1 MTGQELM
8 KTAFSTNDEISST
21 EKLLDVIRGEGSP
34 SAGLSENCDIPIPSR
49 IQRAQEFFKTLPF
62 FRKHL
67 TVGVEIGHTSLIL
80 VKMVQLS
87 ESRCKLLDYKSVPFK
102 PNTPKRSPEFCEFL
116 RSAIMEFCGSPKN
129 VKIWSSLSTA
139 QVDVRQIRIPKVAK
153 KELFNAIFW
162 TAKREMNFDEK
173 ESIFDFEIQGE
184 VIEDGIA
191 KMRVMAYTAPKSAVK
206 EITDLF
212 AKSGLTLA
220 GVTGAPFG
228 VQNLFRTHWLPVS
241 DTRTYANLYLSDAY
255 SRIAIFSRGNLIL
268 TREIKTGVDS
278 LIISLVESFSDM
290 RGDLSIEAAGGGDV
304 APSLDDLENRLDA
317 LERNW
322 ERARAMLFDHRDQDP
337 RASQE
342 EVGDPLQE
350 DEIVDLVRP
359 AVQRLIRQIERTLEY
374 YSRLAGSEPVE
385 KLFISGAANFCGAI
399 IEYMSQSLGIK
410 AEIMDPLNPVQ
421 APLTSVAPPA
431 SISAR
436 TLYTAALGFA
446 LSDNS
451 RTPNLLFT
459 FNDKEREAAVARIN
473 RSIFSVFM
481 SVVLILVGFYL
492 WQEYLSRQ
500 KNAEISA
507 LRLELAQYS
516 PTLDQNL
523 VMKLA
528 SKVKS
533 QEQTLKE
540 KAKESLG
547 IAVVSEL
554 SVLTP
559 ANIKL
564 SSIMVDLGGIPEVQT
579 KDVTPGQIKSVSKT
593 LVIDG
598 IVQGETQ
605 TLDASLAR
613 YLMKLGASPMFINPT
628 VHSSTLET
636 YQEVGEVLHFILKIN
651 LL

>member
-1 MTGQELM
+1 M
-8 KTAFSTNDEISST
+8 KTAFPANDEISST
-21 EKLLDVIRGEGSP
+21 EKLLDVIRGDGDS
-34 SAGLSENCDIPIPSR
+34 SAVLSESENLPIPSR
-49 IQRAQEFFKTLPF
+49 AQRAHDFFKTLPF
-62 FRKHL
+62 FKKDI
-67 TVGVEIGHTSLIL
+67 TVGVEIGYTRLLL

-102 PNTPKRSPEFCEFL
+102 PDTPKRSPEFCEFL
-116 RSAIMEFCGSPKN
+116 RSTTLEFCGSSKN
-129 VKIWSSLSTA
+129 VKIWNSLSTA

-184 VIEDGIA
+184 VVEDGLA
-191 KMRVMAYTAPKSAVK
+191 KIRVMAYTAPKNAVK
-206 EITDLF
+206 EITELF
-212 AKSGLTLA
+212 ARSGLPLA
-220 GVTGAPFG
+220 GVTVAPFA
-228 VQNLFRTHWLPVS
+228 VQNLFRSHWLPVS

-255 SRIAIFSRGNLIL
+255 SRIAVFSRGNLIL

-278 LIISLVESFSDM
+278 LIISLVESFSDT
-290 RGDLSIEAAGGGDV
+290 REELPLEAAGAGDV

-317 LERNW
+317 LENNW
-322 ERARAMLFDHRDQDP
+322 ERARAMLFDHRDRDP

-342 EVGDPLQE
+342 EAGDQLSK
-350 DEIVDLVRP
+350 DELVDLVRP

-399 IEYMSQSLGIK
+399 VDYMGQILGMK
-410 AEIMDPLNPVQ
+410 AEIMDPLNPAQ
-421 APLTSVAPPA
+421 ALLTSVAPPA
-431 SISAR
+431 STSER
-436 TLYTAALGFA
+436 TLYTSALGLA

-459 FNDKEREAAVARIN
+459 FNDKEREAAVVRIN
-473 RSIFSVFM
+473 RSIFVGFM
-481 SVVLILVGFYL
+481 SVILILVGFYL
-492 WQEYLSRQ
+492 WQGHLSRQ
-500 KNAEISA
+500 KNAEVSI

-516 PTLDQNL
+516 PAVDQNL
-523 VMKLA
+523 VMQLA

-533 QEQTLKE
+533 QEIVLKE
-540 KAKESLG
+540 KAKKVLG
-547 IAVVSEL
+547 IAVMSEL
-554 SVLTP
+554 SALTP
-559 ANIKL
+559 VNIKL
-564 SSIMVDLGGIPEVQT
+564 SSIVLDLGGISEVQT
-579 KDVTPGQIKSVSKT
+579 KDVTPGKIKSVSKT

-598 IVQGETQ
+598 IVQGESQ
-605 TLDASLAR
+605 ILEASLAR

-636 YQEVGEVLHFILKIN
+636 YQEIGEVLHFILKTE
-651 LL
+651 LQ

>member
-1 MTGQELM
+1 M
-8 KTAFSTNDEISST
+8 KTAFPTNDEISST

-34 SAGLSENCDIPIPSR
+34 SAGLSENADIPIPPR

-67 TVGVEIGHTSLIL
+67 TVGVEIGHTSLTF

-87 ESRCKLLDYKSVPFK
+87 ESRLKLLDYKSVALK
-102 PNTPKRSPEFCEFL
+102 ANMPKRTPEFCEFL

-139 QVDVRQIRIPKVAK
+139 QVDIRQIRIPKVAK

-212 AKSGLTLA
+212 SRSGLTLA
-220 GVTGAPFG
+220 GVTSAPFG

-290 RGDLSIEAAGGGDV
+290 RGELSIEAAGGGEEV

-317 LERNW
+317 LEHNW
-322 ERARAMLFDHRDQDP
+322 ERARAMLFDHREQDP
-337 RASQE
+337 RAPQE
-342 EVGDPLQE
+342 EVGDPLPE

-385 KLFISGAANFCGAI
+385 KLFISGEANFCGAI
-399 IEYMSQSLGIK
+399 IEDMSQSLGIK

-431 SISAR
+431 SISER
-436 TLYTAALGFA
+436 TLYTAALGLA

-459 FNDKEREAAVARIN
+459 FDDKEREASVARIN
-473 RSIFSVFM
+473 RSIFVVFM
-481 SVVLILVGFYL
+481 SVALILVGFYL

-500 KNAEISA
+500 KNAEISK
-507 LRLELAQYS
+507 LNQELAQYS
-516 PTLDQNL
+516 PAVDQNL
-523 VMKLA
+523 VMQLA

-533 QEQTLKE
+533 QEQVLKE
-540 KAKESLG
+540 KAKKVLG
-547 IAVVSEL
+547 TAVVSEL
-554 SVLTP
+554 STLTP

-564 SSIMVDLGGIPEVQT
+564 SSIMVDLGGIPEAQT

-598 IVQGETQ
+598 IVQGESQ

-613 YLMKLGASPMFINPT
+613 YLMKLGASPIFINPT

-636 YQEVGEVLHFILKIN
+636 YQEVGEVLHFILRIG